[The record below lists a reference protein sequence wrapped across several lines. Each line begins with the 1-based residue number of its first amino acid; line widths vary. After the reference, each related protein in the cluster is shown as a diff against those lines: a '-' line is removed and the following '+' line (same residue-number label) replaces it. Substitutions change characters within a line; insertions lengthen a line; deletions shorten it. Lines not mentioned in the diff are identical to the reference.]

1 MALYNCDSTR
11 LPKAIVDSLSTL
23 RDQNDD
29 IRCQVVLRHR
39 NLEKLSELYMKMVE
53 STDEDA
59 DTFVASEISRDFMA
73 RLRIGVMA
81 DTAPVDGLNEEKP
94 SDIVFLQEVISREA
108 KFVWSPVKKSTMPD
122 LLTHYPPRWSRRRPS
137 VKDELKS
144 TAYLV
149 CPSQPSVGWSYL
161 KALQA
166 VCDVNEYDQDN
177 YYLPSR
183 QISFQ
188 NEETRSI
195 FDEAHKIGEW
205 VANYDELLD
214 QRLLRNQGVNV
225 IKYQHSQSNGPN
237 LVVSTKSKL
246 NLLQILVKRRLNS
259 LNLGL
264 EEPELSKLAEKFID
278 EANMLSGDIVL
289 RAAKRGKFASELL
302 GVVLSKALVKSELG
316 KSESIGWFFLDDY
329 ASWLGKKE
337 EQIADILALC
347 PKEVNGNFYLQV
359 IITECKYIDI
369 KGLANSKKISRKQ
382 LKDTVLRI
390 NNALFGNPTRLDKD
404 LWLARISDLL
414 VEGVEFTKESSLS
427 LEEWREGIR
436 NGEIP
441 IDLKGYSHVFVSIS
455 SDDSNLDCEQIQI
468 TEIEGCYQ
476 EVYNREK
483 VRELVL
489 GINKNEQLTSIRNGI
504 GDERPWDVVR
514 AVLPP
519 EADSEETEDQNDSG
533 SFQSQTAQNQQNTS
547 SDEVNNNEQSST
559 GREESDNDESVE
571 VGPSDFWGGSNLKEW
586 IDTSVSQLVD
596 DGSNE
601 WLNDVERKLKTA
613 LMSYNLQAKV
623 LGSRLTPN
631 SGIIR
636 LKGSDNLKV
645 EDIERKKSQL
655 LTTHALQVLNVVGRP
670 GEIVVFIARPE
681 REVIYLRDI
690 WKRRKVEQIMPGMNM
705 NFLIGVKEVDG
716 ELLYLNL
723 GGSFEGL
730 QQHAPH
736 TLVAGATGSGK
747 SILLQNLILDICATN
762 SKEMAQVYL
771 IDPKFGVDYQS
782 LEDLPHLTE
791 GIIIDQD
798 KAATVLESL
807 VTEMESRYLTFRENK
822 VPNIKE
828 YNKKA
833 PEGQKMPLIF
843 LIHDEFADWMLV
855 DEYKN
860 TVSSSVQRLGVKAR
874 AAGIHLIF
882 AAQRPDKDALPV
894 QLRDNLGNRLIL
906 KVESSGTSEIAL
918 GEKGAERLLDKGH
931 LAARLSGESSL
942 IFAQVP
948 FLSSED
954 SFDVVNAIKQGKN
967 L

>member
-1 MALYNCDSTR
+1 M
-11 LPKAIVDSLSTL
+11 
-23 RDQNDD
+23 
-29 IRCQVVLRHR
+29 
-39 NLEKLSELYMKMVE
+39 
-53 STDEDA
+53 
-59 DTFVASEISRDFMA
+59 
-73 RLRIGVMA
+73 
-81 DTAPVDGLNEEKP
+81 
-94 SDIVFLQEVISREA
+94 
-108 KFVWSPVKKSTMPD
+108 
-122 LLTHYPPRWSRRRPS
+122 
-137 VKDELKS
+137 
-144 TAYLV
+144 
-149 CPSQPSVGWSYL
+149 
-161 KALQA
+161 
-166 VCDVNEYDQDN
+166 
-177 YYLPSR
+177 
-183 QISFQ
+183 
-188 NEETRSI
+188 
-195 FDEAHKIGEW
+195 
-205 VANYDELLD
+205 
-214 QRLLRNQGVNV
+214 
-225 IKYQHSQSNGPN
+225 
-237 LVVSTKSKL
+237 
-246 NLLQILVKRRLNS
+246 
-259 LNLGL
+259 
-264 EEPELSKLAEKFID
+264 
-278 EANMLSGDIVL
+278 
-289 RAAKRGKFASELL
+289 
-302 GVVLSKALVKSELG
+302 
-316 KSESIGWFFLDDY
+316 
-329 ASWLGKKE
+329 
-337 EQIADILALC
+337 
-347 PKEVNGNFYLQV
+347 
-359 IITECKYIDI
+359 
-369 KGLANSKKISRKQ
+369 
-382 LKDTVLRI
+382 
-390 NNALFGNPTRLDKD
+390 
-404 LWLARISDLL
+404 
-414 VEGVEFTKESSLS
+414 SS
-427 LEEWREGIR
+427 
-436 NGEIP
+436 
-441 IDLKGYSHVFVSIS
+441 S
-455 SDDSNLDCEQIQI
+455 SDDTNLDCEQIQI
-468 TEIEGCYQ
+468 TELEGCYQ

-489 GINKNEQLTSIRNGI
+489 GINKNAQLTPIRNGI
-504 GDERPWDVVR
+504 GDERPWEFVR
-514 AVLPP
+514 AVLLP
-519 EADSEETEDQNDSG
+519 EDNSEETEDENDSG
-533 SFQSQTAQNQQNTS
+533 SFQSQTAQNQQNTR
-547 SDEVNNNEQSST
+547 SDEMNNNEQSST
-559 GREESDNDESVE
+559 GTEESDNDESVE
-571 VGPSDFWGGSNLKEW
+571 VGPPDFWGGSNLKEW
-586 IDTSVSQLVD
+586 IDTSVSQMVD
-596 DGSNE
+596 DGSDE
-601 WLNDVERKLKTA
+601 WLNEVERKLKTA

-690 WKRRKVEQIMPGMNM
+690 WKRRKLDQIMPGMNM

-723 GGSFEGL
+723 GGAFEGL

-736 TLVAGATGSGK
+736 TLIAGATGSGK

-798 KAATVLESL
+798 KAASVLESL

-906 KVESSGTSEIAL
+906 KVESTGTSEIAL

-931 LAARLSGESSL
+931 LAARLSGESNL

-954 SFDVVNAIKQGKN
+954 SFGVVNAIKKGTDN
-967 L
+967 